1 LPRIHPTAVVEPG
14 AEISDDVTI
23 GPFAYIESGAAIG
36 PGCRLDAHA
45 VVHNRVVIGAENI
58 IGHGTVIGGE
68 PQDRKYAGEAT
79 FLEIGDRNVF
89 REYVTVHRG
98 SSEGSK
104 TRVGNDNY
112 IMAYCHLAHNVT
124 LGDWVTIA
132 NNTGLSGHVT
142 VESYANLGG
151 MVGVHQYSRIGKAS
165 MVGGMSRIVRD
176 VPPYMLVEGED
187 QEVHDINAVGLR
199 RIGVTPAARLALHRA
214 CKLLFKS
221 QLGMR
226 NAMEIVR
233 REITMTDEIEYLL
246 AFEERRFGGRNGRGD
261 QR

>member
-1 LPRIHPTAVVEPG
+1 VEPG

>member
-1 LPRIHPTAVVEPG
+1 MPRIHPTAVVEPG